1 MSNSKQP
8 IAFVG
13 SYVPV
18 LLDLLAL
25 LNQGLSLFGLHLSLH
40 GPCCWWAGGPSQCS
54 LVQPAA
60 GWWWK
65 TMKTHGKTA
74 EDQEP
79 PRTCPPVLKLHH
91 FCLEPS
97 TIHKVPQTWHVRSFS
112 SPAAWLPVESR
123 GHMGHGS
130 PEPTVPPK
138 KNRFLGRSCSFKLIK
153 RWLRHQSRPMIYSFN
168 PNHPP
173 WSSNIKQVWA
183 MMRWRKRKKKRRPM
197 TARAFIV
204 SGKWP
209 TFKTTK
215 QFTGNHGF
223 YHQFFWGVPA

>member
-8 IAFVG
+8 IAFFG
-13 SYVPV
+13 HVPV

-40 GPCCWWAGGPSQCS
+40 GPGCWWAGGPCQCS
-54 LVQPAA
+54 LVQLQLLV
-60 GWWWK
+60 GDEK
-65 TMKTHGKTA
+65 HENRGKTA

-97 TIHKVPQTWHVRSFS
+97 TIHRAPQTWHVRSFS

-138 KNRFLGRSCSFKLIK
+138 RNRFLGRSCSFKLIK
-153 RWLRHQSRPMIYSFN
+153 RWLRHRSRPMIYSFN

-173 WSSNIKQVWA
+173 RSSNIKQFWA

-204 SGKWP
+204 LGK
-209 TFKTTK
+209 
-215 QFTGNHGF
+215 
-223 YHQFFWGVPA
+223 

>member
-1 MSNSKQP
+1 MLVLKIATFQCP
-8 IAFVG
+8 IRNNQSPFLDTSQSSLIFLPSSIKACLCSG
-13 SYVPV
+13 SIFPFM
-18 LLDLLAL
+18 DLAA
-25 LNQGLSLFGLHLSLH
+25 G
-40 GPCCWWAGGPSQCS
+40 WWAGGPCQCS
-54 LVQPAA
+54 LVQLQLLV
-60 GWWWK
+60 GDEK
-65 TMKTHGKTA
+65 HENRGKTA

-97 TIHKVPQTWHVRSFS
+97 TIHRAPQTWHVRSFS

-138 KNRFLGRSCSFKLIK
+138 RNRFLGRSCSFKLIK
-153 RWLRHQSRPMIYSFN
+153 RWLRHRSRPMIYSFN

-173 WSSNIKQVWA
+173 RSSNIKQFWA

-204 SGKWP
+204 LGK
-209 TFKTTK
+209 
-215 QFTGNHGF
+215 
-223 YHQFFWGVPA
+223 